1 MNDSIERSILLGAM
15 LIVFILAATSA
26 GRSLDLQNKTFQA
39 FKQINEQDKR
49 LFTTLEVG
57 GEEAYSGAE
66 VLQSIRQIKSINA
79 DIKVENTIF
88 SKDLDIDVTDLSM
101 IDLNRNYLVTFI
113 RATNGDLSTVVFN

>member
-26 GRSLDLQNKTFQA
+26 VHSLDLQNKTFQA

-49 LFTTLEVG
+49 LFTTLDVG
-57 GEEAYSGAE
+57 GKEAYSGAE